1 MAHDHLLTVENL
13 KTYYY
18 SKRKTVPAVDGVS
31 FTLDQGEFLGIVG
44 ESGCGKSTVVRSIVG
59 LIDPAYTRVEEGRVL
74 FDGSDLLSM
83 PPKKLCKVRGKEISM
98 IFQNPLTSLNPV
110 YTIGTQVKEALT
122 THQSLSAH
130 EAREQAIRLME
141 LVKIPSP
148 ELRLNDYPHQMSGGM
163 QQRVLI
169 AMALAMNPRM
179 IIADEPTTAL
189 DVTIQAQILDLIREL
204 RERVNMAM
212 ILITHN
218 MGVVAE
224 TCERMMVMYGGVVVE
239 EGDTKEIFARPRHPY
254 TMGLLNAIPSAR
266 EDKEEL
272 YSIKGTVPV
281 FSHPVKGCRF
291 YSRCPYAK
299 EECAAEEPLLVPVKG
314 THLARCRR
322 LFEIP
327 QDASARKEVRA
338 DGQ

>member
-1 MAHDHLLTVENL
+1 MAQAHLMTVENL

-44 ESGCGKSTVVRSIVG
+44 ESGCGKSTVVRSLVG
-59 LIDPAYTRVEEGRVL
+59 LIDPNYTRVEEGRVL
-74 FDGSDLLSM
+74 FDGRDLLAM
-83 PPKKLCKVRGKEISM
+83 TPKELCAVRGKEISM

-110 YTIGTQVKEALT
+110 YTIGTQVTEALT
-122 THQSLSAH
+122 THQRLSPR
-130 EAREQAIRLME
+130 EARDQAVRLME
-141 LVKIPSP
+141 MVKIPSP
-148 ELRLNDYPHQMSGGM
+148 QMRLNDYPHQLSGGM

-169 AMALAMNPRM
+169 AMALAMNPRL

-239 EGDTKEIFARPRHPY
+239 QGDTKELFAAPRHPY
-254 TMGLLNAIPSAR
+254 TKGLLAAIPSAR
-266 EDKEEL
+266 EDREEL
-272 YSIKGTVPV
+272 YSIRGTVPT
-281 FSHPVKGCRF
+281 FSLPVKGCRF
-291 YSRCPYAK
+291 YGRCPYSTA
-299 EECAAEEPLLVPVKG
+299 ECAQKEPPLIQVEG
-314 THLARCRR
+314 THMARCWR
-322 LFEIP
+322 LNEIP
-327 QDASARKEVRA
+327 LQGETREEEQAY
-338 DGQ
+338 GQ